1 MRKITGLLLIASAL
15 TFIPAFAA
23 AQDDEVLYWNAV
35 LLRSMQTAAT
45 PGPLGPR
52 TAAIVH
58 VAIFDA
64 VNGIEERYEPL
75 YVKDLFPRRGAWA
88 RAAVVQAAYVT
99 LASLFPA
106 QVAALDVDRQTSL
119 AGIPGAGENG
129 MSIGR
134 GIEWGQLVA
143 EEVLAWRSRDGLST
157 APSTYAGSTAVGK
170 WRPTPRPPTTP
181 GEPELPGLNGLVPS
195 MATTTPFVIPSPS
208 SFRSVTGPP
217 GLSSAQ
223 YAADVNEVKSV
234 GEAASTTRTAD
245 QTVAVRFWAGTPLA
259 FWHRAA
265 AAESRVRRLTLS
277 DNARLFA
284 LLSVAAAD
292 TMISGWDAKH
302 YFEFWRPITAIRLA
316 DTDGNEA
323 TSPQPTWTPLLT
335 TPNYTEYD
343 SGHQSGA
350 GSSQYILRRYFGD
363 ATPVE
368 GFSEGLPEVTRSFP
382 TFKAAADE
390 ALWSRVW
397 GGIHFRTAMLDTR
410 VRAESIAQY
419 VLANAARR
427 VRASGQKP

>member
-1 MRKITGLLLIASAL
+1 MKRTTGLVVVASAL
-15 TFIPAFAA
+15 ALIPAFAA

-35 LLRSMQTAAT
+35 LLRSMQTAGT
-45 PGPLGPR
+45 PGPLAAR

-75 YVKDLFPRRGAWA
+75 YVKDTFPRRGAWA
-88 RAAVVQAAYVT
+88 RASAVQAAYVT
-99 LASLFPA
+99 LTSLFPA
-106 QVAALDVDRQTSL
+106 QAAALEADRQTSL
-119 AGIPGAGENG
+119 AGIPGAQGNS
-129 MSIGR
+129 MSINR
-134 GIEWGQLVA
+134 GIEWGQQVA
-143 EEVLAWRSRDGLST
+143 EEVMAWRSRDGLST
-157 APSTYAGSTAVGK
+157 APSTYTGSTAVGK

-181 GEPELPGLNGLVPS
+181 GGPELDGLNGLVPS

-208 SFRSVTGPP
+208 YFRSVTGPP
-217 GLSSAQ
+217 ALASAQ

-234 GEAASTTRTAD
+234 GEATSTTRTPD
-245 QTVAVRFWAGTPLA
+245 QTVAARFWAGTPLA

-265 AAESRVRRLTLS
+265 AAASRARRFTLS

-292 TMISGWDAKH
+292 AVISGWDAKH
-302 YFEFWRPITAIRLA
+302 HFEFWRPITAIRLA
-316 DTDGNEA
+316 DTDGNAA

-335 TPNYTEYD
+335 TPNYSEYD

-350 GSSQYILRRYFGD
+350 GSAQYILRRYFGD
-363 ATPVE
+363 GTPVE
-368 GFSEGLPEVTRSFP
+368 GFSEGLPDVTRSFP
-382 TFKAAADE
+382 SFKAAADE

-427 VRASGQKP
+427 VDASGQRP